1 MEENELEIQS
11 EAVRDFLE
19 QTPSWIVR
27 WGIVVISFVII
38 NGFILTYFIKYPD
51 VVTTSLKLTSP
62 NAPKALLSKIDGKL
76 LKLFITDKNLVKKDQ
91 VLAYLEA
98 TANHDEVLFLE
109 KNLENETQN
118 FQNLG
123 ELQAAYQTYNQAYIQ
138 YQSFKKDKYLAKRKT
153 LLETDLKDL
162 QLLAQNIKEQQI
174 IQKED
179 LQLAEKE
186 YEVQKRLLAQKVIA
200 PLEFSREESKYLSKK
215 LPIKNLESAL
225 INNSTS
231 QTAKQKEIIDLEKTI
246 SEQENVFSQ
255 AKNTFKSAIE
265 AWKQRY
271 CIIASA
277 NGQIQFAGIIQEKMA
292 VLNNQPIFYISSNNE
307 NYFGSIQIPQQNF
320 GKIKV
325 GQTVLIKFS
334 SYPFQ
339 EFGLVEGKVAS
350 IAEIPTVVNNA
361 EFYLANVTFTNGLNT
376 NFNKK
381 IIFREGMIATAE
393 IITEDL
399 RLIERLFYQI
409 RKVFSR

>member
-1 MEENELEIQS
+1 MEKNKIELRSEEVQEII
-11 EAVRDFLE
+11 AKI
-19 QTPSWIVR
+19 PNWIVR
-27 WGIVVISFVII
+27 WGITAILVVILLIFAGS
-38 NGFILTYFIKYPD
+38 YFIKYPD

-62 NAPKALLSKIDGKL
+62 NAPKALLSKTDGKL
-76 LKLFITDKNLVKKDQ
+76 LRLFITDKNLVKKDQ

-109 KNLENETQN
+109 KNLDNETQN
-118 FQNLG
+118 FRNLG
-123 ELQAAYQTYNQAYIQ
+123 ELQTAYQTYNQAFIQ

-162 QLLAQNIKEQQI
+162 QLLSQNIKEQQI

-179 LQLAEKE
+179 LQLAENE
-186 YEVQKRLLAQKVIA
+186 YLVQKKLLAQKVIA
-200 PLEFSREESKYLSKK
+200 PLEFSREESKFLSKK

-225 INNSTS
+225 ISNSTS

-246 SEQENVFSQ
+246 SEQENTFNQ

-277 NGQIQFAGIIQEKMA
+277 DGQIQFAGIIQEKMA

-320 GKIKV
+320 GKVKI

-350 IAEIPTVVNNA
+350 IAEVPTVIDKT
-361 EFYLANVTFTNGLNT
+361 EIYLANVSFTNGLRT

-381 IIFREGMIATAE
+381 IIFREGMTASAE

-399 RLIERLFYQI
+399 RLIERLFYQM